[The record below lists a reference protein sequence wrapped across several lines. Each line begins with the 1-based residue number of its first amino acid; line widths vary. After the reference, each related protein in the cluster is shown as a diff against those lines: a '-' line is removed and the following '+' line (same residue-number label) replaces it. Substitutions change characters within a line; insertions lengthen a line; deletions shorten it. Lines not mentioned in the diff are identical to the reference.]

1 MNSVVHD
8 ESRETGMI
16 EIRRRLFGLV
26 RNQPTNL

>member
-16 EIRRRLFGLV
+16 EKEEDYLGWSEI
-26 RNQPTNL
+26 NQHH